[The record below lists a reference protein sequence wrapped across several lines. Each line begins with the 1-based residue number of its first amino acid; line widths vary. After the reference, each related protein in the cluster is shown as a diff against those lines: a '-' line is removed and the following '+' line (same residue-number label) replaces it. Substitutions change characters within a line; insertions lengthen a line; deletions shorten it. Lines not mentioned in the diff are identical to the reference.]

1 MHCIRDDAACPIT
14 ETGKKM
20 TEQSQASQATRRGTA
35 LANYIAT
42 ASSRAYPAQVLHEA
56 RRALVDY
63 LGVTIVAAFDE
74 TVVPVRKTVERWHA
88 KGKARIVLGGTTT
101 PALAALVNA
110 TATHAMDYDDVH
122 YLGAGHP
129 GGPCWSTAIAVAQEL
144 GAPDAL
150 ALNAFIAGFEVM
162 ARLGGGGVPGVGR
175 SLQRKGFH
183 PTSIVG
189 RMGAAAV
196 AAALYGLDAQKTL
209 NALSNTATTAGGL
222 VGSFGTHGKPFH
234 AGKAAMDGIL
244 AADLAQDGYI
254 GSDRLFEIENGWL
267 DAFIQDRD
275 VEVPPLDF
283 AQRHELL
290 RNGYKLFASC
300 RATHAS
306 SQTAQQLAGR
316 IAGRRIEKV
325 TARIHPGAFVTAGK
339 LDPKTPLEAKFSVPF
354 CIAMALNGYR
364 LAWSDFSEKVFADR
378 GVTDVVPKVTLV
390 PVEGQSPASAFI
402 DVTLSDG
409 ETLSAETLVIL
420 GHPENP
426 VSDAG
431 LEEKFNSLVKPIMG
445 ADTAATLLEA
455 AWTFGEAGTLDRL
468 SQVLA
473 G

>member
-1 MHCIRDDAACPIT
+1 MP
-14 ETGKKM
+14 KQN
-20 TEQSQASQATRRGTA
+20 QSHSPHPRGTA
-35 LANYIAT
+35 LAAYIEAAPDIT
-42 ASSRAYPAQVLHEA
+42 YPSEVVHEA

-63 LGVTIVAAFDE
+63 LGVTIIAAFDE
-74 TVVPVRKTVERWHA
+74 TVMPLRKTVERWHA
-88 KGKARIVLGGTTT
+88 TGKARIVLGGTTT
-101 PALAALVNA
+101 PALAALINA

-129 GGPCWSTAIAVAQEL
+129 GGPCLSTALAVAQEL
-144 GAPDAL
+144 GASDSL

-183 PTSIVG
+183 PTSVVG
-189 RMGAAAV
+189 RMGAAAT
-196 AAALYGLDAQKTL
+196 ASTLYRLNAQKAL

-244 AADLAQDGYI
+244 AADLADDGYV
-254 GSDRLFEIENGWL
+254 GASHLFETEKGWL
-267 DAFIQDRD
+267 DAFIQDRN

-283 AQRHELL
+283 EDRFELL
-290 RNGYKLFASC
+290 RNGYKLYASC

-306 SQTAQQLAGR
+306 AQTAQQLVNRINGR
-316 IAGRRIEKV
+316 PIDKV
-325 TARIHPGAFVTAGK
+325 TARIHPGAFVTAGN

-364 LAWSDFSEKVFADR
+364 LAWSDFSDKIFADKN
-378 GVTDVVPKVTLV
+378 VTDIVPQITLV
-390 PVEGQSPASAFI
+390 PVDGQSPASAFI
-402 DVTLSDG
+402 DVTLADG
-409 ETLSAETLVIL
+409 ETLNAETQVIL

-431 LEEKFNSLVKPIMG
+431 LEEKFKSLVEPVLGVTK
-445 ADTAATLLEA
+445 AASLLET
-455 AWTFGEAGTLDRL
+455 AWTFGKKGTIERL
-468 SQVLA
+468 NQLLA
-473 G
+473 KA

>member
-1 MHCIRDDAACPIT
+1 
-14 ETGKKM
+14 M
-20 TEQSQASQATRRGTA
+20 TAHNQSQQNPRGTA
-35 LANYIAT
+35 LADYIAAAPHRT
-42 ASSRAYPAQVLHEA
+42 CPPEVLHEA

-74 TVVPVRKTVERWHA
+74 TVQPLRKTVERWHA
-88 KGKARIVLGGTTT
+88 TGKARIVLGGTTT
-101 PALAALVNA
+101 PALAALINA

-129 GGPCWSTAIAVAQEL
+129 GGPCWSTALAIAQER
-144 GAPDAL
+144 DASDSL
-150 ALNAFIAGFEVM
+150 ALHAFITGFEVM

-183 PTSIVG
+183 PTSVVG

-196 AAALYGLDAQKTL
+196 AATLYGLDAPKAL

-244 AADLAQDGYI
+244 AADLADDGYI
-254 GSDRLFEIENGWL
+254 GAGHLFETEKGWL
-267 DAFIQDRD
+267 DAFIQDRN
-275 VEVPPLDF
+275 VEVPSLDF
-283 AQRHELL
+283 EERYELL

-306 SQTAQQLAGR
+306 SQTAQQLATQINGR
-316 IAGRRIEKV
+316 HIEKV
-325 TARIHPGAFVTAGK
+325 TARIHPGAFVTAGN

-364 LAWSDFSEKVFADR
+364 LAWSDFSDAVFADKS
-378 GVTDVVPKVTLV
+378 VTDIVPKVELV
-390 PVEGQSPASAFI
+390 PVDGQSPASAFI

-409 ETLSAETLVIL
+409 ETLHAQTLVIL

-426 VSDAG
+426 VSDKG
-431 LEEKFNSLVKPIMG
+431 LEEKFNSLVVPVLGDAKTK
-445 ADTAATLLEA
+445 ALLQS
-455 AWTFGEAGTLDRL
+455 AWTFGETGTLNRL
-468 SQVLA
+468 NQLLA
-473 G
+473 AA

>member
-1 MHCIRDDAACPIT
+1 
-14 ETGKKM
+14 M
-20 TEQSQASQATRRGTA
+20 TEQNQTSQTNSRGAA
-35 LANYIAT
+35 LANYIA
-42 ASSRAYPAQVLHEA
+42 AAPGRAYPPEVVHEA

-74 TVVPVRKTVERWHA
+74 TVVPVRRTVERWHA
-88 KGKARIVLGGTTT
+88 AGKARIVLGGTTT
-101 PALAALVNA
+101 PALAALINA

-144 GAPDAL
+144 GAPDSL

-183 PTSIVG
+183 PTSVVG
-189 RMGAAAV
+189 RMGAAA
-196 AAALYGLDAQKTL
+196 AAGTLYGLDAKKAL

-244 AADLAQDGYI
+244 AADLADDGYI
-254 GSDRLFEIENGWL
+254 GAAQLFEIEKSWL
-267 DAFIQDRD
+267 DAFIQDRN

-283 AQRHELL
+283 EERYELL

-306 SQTAQQLAGR
+306 SQTAQQLAGK

-364 LAWSDFSEKVFADR
+364 LAWSDFSEKVFADKN
-378 GVTDVVPKVTLV
+378 VTDIVPKVTLV
-390 PVEGQSPASAFI
+390 PVDGQSPASAFI

-409 ETLSAETLVIL
+409 ETLHAETQVIL

-426 VSDAG
+426 VSDAR
-431 LEEKFNSLVKPIMG
+431 LEEKFNSLVEPVLG
-445 ADTAATLLEA
+445 ADKAAALLET
-455 AWTFGEAGTLDRL
+455 AWAFGEAGTLNRL
-468 SQVLA
+468 DQLLA
-473 G
+473 EA